1 MDERRVVEDIG
12 ENEIKEYNDFQ
23 NSMYAYNDE
32 ETKPKKTII
41 ARIIIKYQK
50 KKVQTTEINFKDEI
64 KDSIA
69 EEMDWDN
76 LKKEENEEELPQLP
90 ISNKSGEEV
99 LELKKK
105 SYTELKIATKEVEE
119 VLRSSSENS
128 IFSDELF
135 SEDKNQIVKLLKKTI
150 KAGEITKEDRKILV
164 DVYGEDAIQLL
175 EQSI

>member
-1 MDERRVVEDIG
+1 MDERRIVEDIS
-12 ENEIKEYNDFQ
+12 ENEIKEYNEFQ
-23 NSMYAYNDE
+23 NSMYSSNDE
-32 ETKPKKTII
+32 ENKPKKTLI

-50 KKVQTTEINFKDEI
+50 KKVQTSEIKLKDEI

-76 LKKEENEEELPQLP
+76 LKKEENEEKLPQLP

-99 LELKKK
+99 LEMKKK

-119 VLRSSSENS
+119 VLHSSSENV

-135 SEDKNQIVKLLKKTI
+135 SEDKEDIVKILKQTI
-150 KAGEITKEDRKILV
+150 NAGEITKEDRKVLV
-164 DVYGEDAIQLL
+164 DIYGEDTVQLF